1 MIQQTHFCMYIQN
14 TSVAWRDVCHFMFIA
29 TLFTVAK
36 I

>member
-1 MIQQTHFCMYIQN
+1 MIQQTHFHMYIQN
-14 TSVAWRDVCHFMFIA
+14 KSVAWIDVCHFMFIA